1 MNINI
6 ETTAGSSVLVNWDN
20 VNFVQEACSAF
31 GSKPC
36 TEIHFTNKKIISVF
50 EKISDIENKL
60 KQNKW
65 AGQQQEV
72 GVDY

>member
-6 ETTAGSSVLVNWDN
+6 ETTGGSTVLVNWDN
-20 VNFVQEACSAF
+20 VNFVQEAVSAF

-36 TEIHFTNKKIISVF
+36 TEIHFTNKKVVGTFEMIS
-50 EKISDIENKL
+50 SIENKL
-60 KQNKW
+60 KLNKW
-65 AGQQQEV
+65 AGQQEV

>member
-6 ETTAGSSVLVNWDN
+6 ETTGGSTVLVNWDN
-20 VNFVQEACSAF
+20 VNFVQEAVSAF

-36 TEIHFTNKKIISVF
+36 TEIHFTNKEIVGTFEMIS
-50 EKISDIENKL
+50 SIENKL
-60 KQNKW
+60 KLNKW
-65 AGQQQEV
+65 AGQQEV

>member
-6 ETTAGSSVLVNWDN
+6 ETTGGSTVLVNWDN
-20 VNFVQEACSAF
+20 VNFVQEAVSAF

-36 TEIHFTNKKIISVF
+36 TEIHFTNKKVVGTF
-50 EKISDIENKL
+50 EMITSIENKL
-60 KQNKW
+60 KLNKW
-65 AGQQQEV
+65 AGQQEV